1 MVKNQRKTGKTPDLT
16 EKILGNQPLDSC
28 MIRFPSSP
36 PNKNAEKDT
45 RNCANSAFLLLFRAI
60 LSFQSLQ
67 IIVCDEKSLSFRG
80 VCDFSG
86 WALFVFVKIVGFI
99 KIMAIIK
106 ILFLNGEIMKM

>member
-1 MVKNQRKTGKTPDLT
+1 MP
-16 EKILGNQPLDSC
+16 ILC
-28 MIRFPSSP
+28 
-36 PNKNAEKDT
+36 
-45 RNCANSAFLLLFRAI
+45 FLLLFRAI

-67 IIVCDEKSLSFRG
+67 IIVCDEKSLYFRG

>member
-1 MVKNQRKTGKTPDLT
+1 MALAHQIKTQKRIQEIVP
-16 EKILGNQPLDSC
+16 ILC
-28 MIRFPSSP
+28 
-36 PNKNAEKDT
+36 
-45 RNCANSAFLLLFRAI
+45 FLLLFRAI

-99 KIMAIIK
+99 KIIAIIK
-106 ILFLNGEIMKM
+106 ILFLNGEIVKM